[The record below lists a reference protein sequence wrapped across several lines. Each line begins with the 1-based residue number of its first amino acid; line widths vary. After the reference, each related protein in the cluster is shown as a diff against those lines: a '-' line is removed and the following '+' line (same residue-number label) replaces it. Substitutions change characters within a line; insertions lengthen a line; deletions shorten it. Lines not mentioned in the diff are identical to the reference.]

1 MAIPKIRDSKRIK
14 KEFIEGATEKDE
26 ALSTELAT
34 QHHSFCKAEI
44 LSKEEFEQS
53 SLETEKYENSHVEL
67 PAPCID
73 SSTSLKN

>member
-1 MAIPKIRDSKRIK
+1 
-14 KEFIEGATEKDE
+14 
-26 ALSTELAT
+26 LAT